1 MYWIEA
7 YRKEIVY
14 LFGVDTDINKSIL
27 NVGAGIDFSSWR
39 ISINNYGIVKGNNQ
53 WGNIIIIIII
63 IITLINK
70 YPPMN
75 TKINEQKIWGE
86 TEYLHTPKV
95 SPPRFLL
102 YTKGIS
108 VTYSGK
114 IHQKPP

>member
-27 NVGAGIDFSSWR
+27 NVGAGIDFSYWR

-53 WGNIIIIIII
+53 WGNIIIIII
-63 IITLINK
+63 TLINK

-75 TKINEQKIWGE
+75 TKINEQKFEEKQNICI
-86 TEYLHTPKV
+86 LPKYH
-95 SPPRFLL
+95 PQDFCYIQRE
-102 YTKGIS
+102 
-108 VTYSGK
+108 
-114 IHQKPP
+114 